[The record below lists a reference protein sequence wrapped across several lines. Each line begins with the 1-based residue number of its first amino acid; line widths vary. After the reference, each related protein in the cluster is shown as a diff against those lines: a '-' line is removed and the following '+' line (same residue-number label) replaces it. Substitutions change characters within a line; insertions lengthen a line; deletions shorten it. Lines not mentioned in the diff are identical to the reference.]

1 MRQISFW
8 QIESE
13 WMNII
18 NSIFH
23 SFIFFI
29 FQTDHE
35 LKFDHHFFKE
45 NFINVTRWIILEIF
59 FFFLRNL
66 NSIINDISW
75 HENDNFVTYF
85 IYLFFSLQRN
95 TFIVYLFNIQLKR
108 GYTNAMSVS
117 FTIET
122 FVQRFEQ
129 KFSNLSFFRFPSI
142 THIIIYR

>member
-1 MRQISFW
+1 MNEYHKFYFSFVYFFYLSNRSWTQIWSP
-8 QIESE
+8 
-13 WMNII
+13 
-18 NSIFH
+18 
-23 SFIFFI
+23 
-29 FQTDHE
+29 
-35 LKFDHHFFKE
+35 LFKE